1 MKPADLRP
9 EDFVGAK
16 SHPLTWSRR
25 EEIRKD
31 VILQVLSALRF
42 LLQRQEGDKPFLDTK
57 FQVGSG
63 KDFDRDDPLRGGH
76 VIYTWIQG
84 RGLEALADHARWL
97 EKEEAIGEELR
108 ESLISAIRVVLP
120 RVIGSMEAARAGQGG
135 KLPFMMR
142 SAGDP
147 LMVDRAGE
155 VVAGGSSA
163 DSNWSLSD
171 LFYAKGLGA
180 AANYLGDFR
189 LFALAEQNFAGIIE
203 AIRSGKFS
211 SGQIGLDPKNPVQ
224 EVSGRFSHAGRMIG
238 LSAATQ
244 FYRCSGQSH
253 YFDLGL
259 EFIEFI
265 LRYHVQRGAGRFA
278 DGDFW
283 EYVDSSGQPWEDGAR
298 VWSDPGHATEF
309 AGLAFA
315 HLDARPDLGELFYG
329 DLRRVLKRNFSNGFT
344 GLGLMKAFD
353 LSARMPINSDL
364 PWWALPETMRAAAL
378 ALPTAPAD
386 EKQELVEIF
395 LRSWEAFAGRF
406 VRKEYH
412 LLPVPCLD
420 QWGNESKAIPAV
432 PDGDPGYHTGLSLLA
447 CLPALN

>member
-120 RVIGSMEAARAGQGG
+120 RVIGSMEAA
-135 KLPFMMR
+135 
-142 SAGDP
+142 
-147 LMVDRAGE
+147 
-155 VVAGGSSA
+155 
-163 DSNWSLSD
+163 
-171 LFYAKGLGA
+171 
-180 AANYLGDFR
+180 
-189 LFALAEQNFAGIIE
+189 
-203 AIRSGKFS
+203 
-211 SGQIGLDPKNPVQ
+211 
-224 EVSGRFSHAGRMIG
+224 
-238 LSAATQ
+238 
-244 FYRCSGQSH
+244 
-253 YFDLGL
+253 
-259 EFIEFI
+259 
-265 LRYHVQRGAGRFA
+265 
-278 DGDFW
+278 
-283 EYVDSSGQPWEDGAR
+283 
-298 VWSDPGHATEF
+298 
-309 AGLAFA
+309 
-315 HLDARPDLGELFYG
+315 
-329 DLRRVLKRNFSNGFT
+329 
-344 GLGLMKAFD
+344 
-353 LSARMPINSDL
+353 
-364 PWWALPETMRAAAL
+364 L